1 VSGLGAG
8 LGLLGGLGLVLVL
21 ARLPWLRRLD
31 LADRVGPYLSDA
43 RPAADGSARRL
54 LAVAAATLGGWLGS
68 TAAVRARLHVLDPDR
83 EVPQLRAEQVLWAVA
98 GAAAAGLAA
107 AGLAARQAFSPFG
120 AFGLLVAGALAG
132 ALARDHLLGVQVRRR
147 QHQLLAE
154 FPVVAELLALSVGAG
169 ENVVAA
175 LERVATGNGALC
187 TDLRR
192 ALAEVRTGTGVVPA
206 LEAFAARTQVP
217 ELGRFV
223 DGMAVAIDRGT
234 PLADVLRAQA
244 ADAREADRRRLLEA
258 GGRQEVLMMVPVVF
272 VVLPVTVV
280 FAVFPGLAVLQVGP

>member
-1 VSGLGAG
+1 M
-8 LGLLGGLGLVLVL
+8 LL
-21 ARLPWLRRLD
+21 
-31 LADRVGPYLSDA
+31 
-43 RPAADGSARRL
+43 
-54 LAVAAATLGGWLGS
+54 
-68 TAAVRARLHVLDPDR
+68 
-83 EVPQLRAEQVLWAVA
+83 
-98 GAAAAGLAA
+98 
-107 AGLAARQAFSPFG
+107 
-120 AFGLLVAGALAG
+120 AGALAG
-132 ALARDHLLGVQVRRR
+132 ALARDHVLGVQVRRR
-147 QHQLLAE
+147 QQQLLAE

-187 TDLRR
+187 ADLRR

-206 LEAFAARTQVP
+206 LEAFAVRTRVP

-223 DGMAVAIDRGT
+223 DGMAVAMDRGT

-244 ADAREADRRRLLEA
+244 ADARDTDRRRLLEA
-258 GGRQEVLMMVPVVF
+258 GGRKEVLMMVPVVF

>member
-1 VSGLGAG
+1 VSGLGAAV
-8 LGLLGGLGLVLVL
+8 GLLGGLGLVLVL
-21 ARLPWLRRLD
+21 ARLPWSRRLD
-31 LADRVGPYLSDA
+31 LADRVGPYLGEA
-43 RPAADGSARRL
+43 PPPAAGAAKRL
-54 LAVAAATLGGWLGS
+54 LAAAAATLGGWLGS
-68 TAAVRARLHVLDPDR
+68 TSAVRARLHVLDPDR
-83 EVPQLRAEQVLWAVA
+83 EVPQLRAEQVLWALA
-98 GAAAAGLAA
+98 GAGVAGLAV
-107 AGLAARQAFSPFG
+107 AGLAARQAFSPLG

-132 ALARDHLLGVQVRRR
+132 ALARDHVLGVQVRRR
-147 QHQLLAE
+147 QEQLLAE

-187 TDLRR
+187 SDLRR
-192 ALAEVRTGTGVVPA
+192 ALAAVRTGTGVVGA

-244 ADAREADRRRLLEA
+244 ADARDADRRRLLEA

>member
-1 VSGLGAG
+1 MTSLGAG
-8 LGLLGGLGLVLVL
+8 IGLLGGLGLLLVL
-21 ARLPWLRRLD
+21 LRLPAWRRPD
-31 LADRVGPYLSDA
+31 LADRVGPYLGDA
-43 RPAADGSARRL
+43 APRPDGAARRL
-54 LAVAAATLGGWLGS
+54 LSTAATALGGWLGS
-68 TAAVRARLHVLDPDR
+68 SAAVRGRLHVLDPAR
-83 EVPQLRAEQVLWAVA
+83 EVAQFRAEQVLWALA
-98 GAAAAGLAA
+98 GAALGGLGV
-107 AGLAARQAFSPFG
+107 AGLAARQAFSPLG
-120 AFGLLVAGALAG
+120 AFGLLLAGALAG
-132 ALARDHLLGVQVRRR
+132 ALARDHVLGVQVRRR
-147 QHQLLAE
+147 QQQLLAE

-187 TDLRR
+187 ADLRR

-206 LEAFAARTQVP
+206 LEAFAVRTRVP

-223 DGMAVAIDRGT
+223 DGMAVAMDRGT

-244 ADAREADRRRLLEA
+244 ADARDTDRRRLLEA
-258 GGRQEVLMMVPVVF
+258 GGRKEVLMMVPVVF

>member
-1 VSGLGAG
+1 VNGLGAG
-8 LGLLGGLGLVLVL
+8 LGLLGGLGLLLVVL
-21 ARLPWLRRLD
+21 RLPWWRRLD
-31 LADRVGPYLSDA
+31 LADRVGPYLGDA
-43 RPAADGSARRL
+43 PPPARAPARRL
-54 LAVAAATLGGWLGS
+54 LAAAAATLGGWLGS
-68 TAAVRARLHVLDPDR
+68 TTAVRARLHVLDPDR
-83 EVPQLRAEQVLWAVA
+83 EVPQFRAEQVLWAVA
-98 GAAAAGLAA
+98 GAAAGALGA
-107 AGLAARQAFSPFG
+107 AGLAARQAFSPLG
-120 AFGLLVAGALAG
+120 AFGLLLAGALAG
-132 ALARDHLLGVQVRRR
+132 ALARDHLLGVRVRRR
-147 QHQLLAE
+147 QRQLLAE
-154 FPVVAELLALSVGAG
+154 FPVVAELLALSVAAG

-175 LERVATGNGALC
+175 LERVATGRGALC
-187 TDLRR
+187 SDLRR
-192 ALAEVRTGTGVVPA
+192 ALADVRTGTGAVPA

-244 ADAREADRRRLLEA
+244 ADARDADRRRLLEA

>member
-1 VSGLGAG
+1 MTGVGAG
-8 LGLLGGLGLVLVL
+8 LGLVGGLGLLLVL
-21 ARLPWLRRLD
+21 LRLPWWRRLD
-31 LADRVGPYLSDA
+31 LADRVGPYLADA
-43 RPAADGSARRL
+43 PPAPEGAARRL
-54 LAVAAATLGGWLGS
+54 LASAAGTLGGWLGS
-68 TAAVRARLHVLDPDR
+68 SAAVRQRLQVLDPDR
-83 EVPQLRAEQVLWAVA
+83 EVPQFRAEQVLWALA
-98 GAAAAGLAA
+98 GAAAAGGGVAALAV
-107 AGLAARQAFSPFG
+107 RQAFSPLG

-147 QHQLLAE
+147 RQQLLAE

-175 LERVATGNGALC
+175 LERVATGDGALC
-187 TDLRR
+187 ADLRR
-192 ALAEVRTGTGVVPA
+192 ALADVRTGTGVVTA
-206 LEAFAARTQVP
+206 LEALAARTQVP

-244 ADAREADRRRLLEA
+244 ADAREDDRRRLLEA
-258 GGRQEVLMMVPVVF
+258 GGRKEVLMMVPVVF